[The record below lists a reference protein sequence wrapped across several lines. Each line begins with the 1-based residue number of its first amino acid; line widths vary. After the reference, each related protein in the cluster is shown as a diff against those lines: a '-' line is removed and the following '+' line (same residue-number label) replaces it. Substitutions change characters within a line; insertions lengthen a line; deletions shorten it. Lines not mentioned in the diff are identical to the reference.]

1 MSAWN
6 IDFDR
11 EEVRALTSNLSRM
24 DYKQLSFK
32 GQYCVWGEGRGGGGA
47 MGAGVGGL
55 GWGGC
60 GVGWNSS
67 HLRRKTRRRNI
78 YIIIVVI
85 LVFIVVVRPDA
96 REDYALCDQVSLQ
109 FEDRDL

>member
-32 GQYCVWGEGRGGGGA
+32 GQYYVWVEGGGGGGG

-55 GWGGC
+55 GRVWGGM
-60 GVGWNSS
+60 
-67 HLRRKTRRRNI
+67 
-78 YIIIVVI
+78 
-85 LVFIVVVRPDA
+85 
-96 REDYALCDQVSLQ
+96 E
-109 FEDRDL
+109 